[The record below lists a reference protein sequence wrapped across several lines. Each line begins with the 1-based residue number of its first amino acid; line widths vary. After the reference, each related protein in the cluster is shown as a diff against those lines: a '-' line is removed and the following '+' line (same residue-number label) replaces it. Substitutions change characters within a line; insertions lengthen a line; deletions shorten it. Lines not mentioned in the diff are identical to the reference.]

1 MTAQPYREPAPP
13 PSGPPR
19 PSRRLATYCNLG
31 IAAIVG
37 ASFGACSRY
46 GCRYDHLEESAGAV
60 LGFLSV
66 GAIVVLAVMALRR
79 LSQTARRRAPYEPRD
94 KASVVGIVLTSLFA
108 LGSALLTSLFWF
120 VSTQSPSSLGIG
132 GWGRPLRIGKRAVT
146 PDVRASKEWARGPRP
161 DPSGLDDVTRAVL
174 RDLWL
179 HDARKEHASVPAFGR
194 VARHLV
200 ALGAPSDLVR
210 RAHLSCLQEI
220 DHAERC
226 FALASAYAGEDLGVQ
241 PMPALYGGDDALPRD
256 RTKALVQVATEALV
270 DGALLEDFNA
280 ELARTAL
287 DDVRDPAC
295 REALVRIVE
304 DESEHA
310 ALAWDILAYCVAEG
324 GEPVVCALRA
334 KNASIGETPESLYD
348 PALVARVE
356 ALPDRAPLY
365 AHGRVRPEH
374 VEGVFRAR
382 RLYAGERLGAI
393 LRTARRAA
401 SQGAALSASN

>member
-1 MTAQPYREPAPP
+1 MSAQPYREPAPP
-13 PSGPPR
+13 PSTPSR
-19 PSRRLATYCNLG
+19 PSRRLAIYCNLG
-31 IAAIVG
+31 IAAIL
-37 ASFGACSRY
+37 AISFGTCSQY
-46 GCRYDHLEESAGAV
+46 GCQYDHLEESTGVV
-60 LGFLSV
+60 LGFASV
-66 GAIVVLAVMALRR
+66 GGIVALAATALRR
-79 LSQTARRRAPYEPRD
+79 LAQTARKSEPHVPRD
-94 KASVVGIVLTSLFA
+94 TASVVGMVLTSLFA

-120 VSTQSPSSLGIG
+120 VSTQSGSSLGLG
-132 GWGRPLRIGKRAVT
+132 GWGRPLRVGKRAVT

-161 DPSGLDDVTRAVL
+161 DPAGLDDVTREIL

-194 VARHLV
+194 VARQLV

-241 PMPALYGGDDALPRD
+241 PMPALYAADEALPRD
-256 RTKALVQVATEALV
+256 RTKALVLVATEALV

-304 DESEHA
+304 DESDHA

-324 GEPVVCALRA
+324 GEPVVRALRA
-334 KNASIGETPESLYD
+334 KNAAIGGEPESLYD
-348 PALVARVE
+348 PALTARVE
-356 ALPDRAPLY
+356 ALADRTSLY
-365 AHGRVRPEH
+365 AHGRVRRER
-374 VEGVFRAR
+374 VFDVYRAR
-382 RLYAGERLGAI
+382 RQYARERLEAI
-393 LRTARRAA
+393 LRTPPRNTSAV
-401 SQGAALSASN
+401 LSASN

>member
-1 MTAQPYREPAPP
+1 M
-13 PSGPPR
+13 
-19 PSRRLATYCNLG
+19 
-31 IAAIVG
+31 
-37 ASFGACSRY
+37 
-46 GCRYDHLEESAGAV
+46 V
-60 LGFLSV
+60 LGFFSV
-66 GAIVVLAVMALRR
+66 GAIIVLTVTAIRR
-79 LSQTARRRAPYEPRD
+79 LAETARRSEPGAPRD
-94 KASVVGIVLTSLFA
+94 TASVVGIVLTSLFA

-120 VSTQSPSSLGIG
+120 ASTQSGSGLGFG
-132 GWGRPLRIGKRAVT
+132 GWGRPLRIGKRAIT

-161 DPSGLDDVTRAVL
+161 DPSGLDDVTRGVL

-200 ALGAPSDLVR
+200 ALGAPSDLVK

-241 PMPALYGGDDALPRD
+241 PMPALYGADEALPRD
-256 RTKALVQVATEALV
+256 RTKALVLVATEALV

-304 DESEHA
+304 DESDHA

-324 GEPVVCALRA
+324 GEAVVRALRA
-334 KNASIGETPESLYD
+334 KHAAIGQEPESLYD
-348 PALVARVE
+348 PALTARVD
-356 ALPDRAPLY
+356 ALPERTALY
-365 AHGRVRPEH
+365 AHGRVRRER
-374 VEGVFRAR
+374 VEGVYEAR
-382 RLYAGERLGAI
+382 RRHAGERLDAI
-393 LRTARRAA
+393 LRTPAR
-401 SQGAALSASN
+401 STSPTTSATRTAPN